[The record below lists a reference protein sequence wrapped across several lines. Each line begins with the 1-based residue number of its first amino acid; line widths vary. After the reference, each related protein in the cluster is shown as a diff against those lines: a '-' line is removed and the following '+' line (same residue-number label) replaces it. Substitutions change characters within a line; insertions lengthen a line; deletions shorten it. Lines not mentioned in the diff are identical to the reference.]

1 MSLKGSRTTAD
12 YVDYEKLM
20 FQAEKLLQDKKT
32 RVIGTY
38 IIVAINT
45 GLRCGDILKLTVEDL
60 KNDTV
65 TLQEQKTKK
74 HKIIAINENI
84 KNLVRK
90 IGIHSGSPFI
100 SQKGSVIS
108 IQHLNQELKKHIKV
122 KGLNI
127 SSHSLR
133 KSFGRRVFQQNNESE
148 LALVYLSEIFNHS
161 SILMTKI
168 YLGIR
173 QQELNNVY
181 LNL

>member
-74 HKIIAINENI
+74 HKTIAINDSI

-108 IQHLNQELKKHIKV
+108 IQHLNQ
-122 KGLNI
+122 
-127 SSHSLR
+127 
-133 KSFGRRVFQQNNESE
+133 
-148 LALVYLSEIFNHS
+148 
-161 SILMTKI
+161 
-168 YLGIR
+168 
-173 QQELNNVY
+173 
-181 LNL
+181 